1 MAAENGAPP
10 RGPASDAALAAALAA
25 GATQE
30 AAGAAVGVSARTV
43 RRRLEGAAL
52 RAEVGRM
59 RQEIA
64 HAVLAE
70 AAAAAGE
77 AVQVLVAIMRDL
89 EAGPGARLA
98 AARAL
103 LQTAGLYSERSEVSD
118 RVGALED
125 SLKLPKG

>member
-1 MAAENGAPP
+1 MAAKNGGGRRPED
-10 RGPASDAALAAALAA
+10 DAALAAALAA
-25 GATQE
+25 GATQAE
-30 AAGAAVGVSARTV
+30 AGAAVGVSARTV

-59 RQEIA
+59 RQDIA
-64 HAVLAE
+64 FAVLTE

-77 AVQVLVAIMRDL
+77 AVQTLVAIMRDL
-89 EAGPGARLA
+89 EAGPAARLA

-103 LQTAGLYSERSEVSD
+103 LQTAGLYAERSELAD

-125 SLKLPKG
+125 ALKKTKG